1 MADQFVKHLATVPL
15 FAQCSKKDL
24 TEIARFVDQIDV
36 PDGRQLINEGEVGH
50 EAFIVVEGSASV
62 TRDGDEVATIG
73 PGAVFGEMALID
85 RAPRNA
91 TVVATS
97 PMQLIV
103 IGKREFTGLL
113 DESASFRTSVMSAL
127 ADRVRQKDLELY
139 G

>member
-36 PDGRQLINEGEVGH
+36 PDGRELINEGEVGH

>member
-24 TEIARFVDQIDV
+24 AEIARFVDQIDV

-62 TRDGDEVATIG
+62 TRDGEEVATIG